1 MSASKDSQA
10 TCTRLRVLLR
20 GLVYAPA
27 TITTPTDAIKQVK
40 KILRIGKPFEPLLV
54 NPFTTAGEVPRISS
68 VLEIRSVLDLFE
80 ALEPV
85 CKLDDH
91 LTAALSDS
99 ITTCL
104 QKYSAAIADW
114 LEYILPSRGYVRLQP
129 MDYALVLPPIS
140 RILAVLFHYKP
151 HISKTL
157 SELPHLYMT
166 LFRLWLHLEPTLAC
180 LPQQHAREVYQ
191 CIEFAMRNAVR
202 SPQYLQN
209 SASNPIDTQATDCAL
224 AVVKH
229 HPCRFYKYAVRCTP
243 WLIESGL
250 EQNFVEA
257 RLNTIMLYTA
267 DALKLQAY
275 PREVV
280 IGIVDVLRAQQ
291 KAPGGHVAA
300 VYAFQILFAMWV
312 IAERLLADL
321 ARLDS
326 MPPPPFKTEFYRLDI
341 DFKDIMPCHQIS
353 AHPPDLHQFAEL
365 WCLVTATVH
374 HGAEG
379 SKDSVVRVLDMS
391 MQDFKD
397 YLADLLQSRGVSNA
411 IFASKST
418 TAQYAFLQGLA
429 GLSTFGGVFGQC

>member
-1 MSASKDSQA
+1 MGRSEDSQA
-10 TCTRLRVLLR
+10 ACKRLRDLLR

-27 TITTPTDAIKQVK
+27 AVTTPPDAIKQVK

-54 NPFTTAGEVPRISS
+54 NPFTTVGVAPRSSS
-68 VLEIRSVLDLFE
+68 VLEVRSVLDLFE

-85 CKLDDH
+85 AKLDDH

-157 SELPHLYMT
+157 SELSDLYMI

-180 LPQQHAREVYQ
+180 LPQQHAREVYL
-191 CIEFAMRNAVR
+191 CTEFAMRNAVR

-209 SASNPIDTQATDCAL
+209 SASNPMDGQATDCAL

-229 HPCRFYKYAVRCTP
+229 HPRRFYKYAVRCIP

-267 DALKLQAY
+267 HALKLQAY

-280 IGIVDVLRAQQ
+280 VGIVDVLRAQQ
-291 KAPGGHVAA
+291 KAPGGHGAA

-312 IAERLLADL
+312 SADDDCRSL
-321 ARLDS
+321 RWALREGAWPLILCLGKS
-326 MPPPPFKTEFYRLDI
+326 EKE
-341 DFKDIMPCHQIS
+341 
-353 AHPPDLHQFAEL
+353 
-365 WCLVTATVH
+365 LVTSAIMFVTDRLTRLSVMRAICPRDGELCSVGEASACIRSE
-374 HGAEG
+374 GAPLIDRWLREHI
-379 SKDSVVRVLDMS
+379 
-391 MQDFKD
+391 F
-397 YLADLLQSRGVSNA
+397 LLHFFFGKACSYEK
-411 IFASKST
+411 AST
-418 TAQYAFLQGLA
+418 
-429 GLSTFGGVFGQC
+429 LSFTGGI